1 MTTLI
6 LEEYSTNFSTI
17 SDTIIIENLN
27 KNRALFRNH
36 KGTKILTNVEQLNH
50 IINYLVVQKDFL
62 MEKNYNNKIVF
73 LHPKNS
79 ALHTAKYTYYPNTM
93 TMCKEEK
100 IFLSYIQ

>member
-6 LEEYSTNFSTI
+6 LEEYSTKFSTI

-62 MEKNYNNKIVF
+62 MEKNYNNEIVF

-79 ALHTAKYTYYPNTM
+79 TEHTAKYTYYPNTM